1 MVTLPNYEIK
11 RVLGSG
17 SFGKLYLIKNSGY
30 VFEAFDHTNN
40 RVVALKRIEKVG
52 SSLSREYEIL
62 FDVKNCDH
70 VVKILDFYYSK
81 NDQNKLIQN
90 IVFEYMED
98 NLENMIQQRLKK
110 QLYFSQVEIKFFIYQ
125 VLKGLEYIHS
135 KSTV

>member
-11 RVLGSG
+11 KVLGSG
-17 SFGKLYLIKNSGY
+17 SFGY

-40 RVVALKRIEKVG
+40 QLVALKRIEKVG
-52 SSLSREYEIL
+52 KSLSREYEIL

-81 NDQNKLIQN
+81 NENSKLIQN

-98 NLENMIQQRLKK
+98 NLESMIQTRLQKN
-110 QLYFSQVEIKFFIYQ
+110 LYFSQWEIKFYIYQ
-125 VLKGLEYIHS
+125 LLKG
-135 KSTV
+135 